1 VKRTL
6 FALALAITLGL
17 SGAAQERKAPV
28 VSRHR
33 TGNPAVEVQESE
45 DNLSPSLP
53 ALCKPCLFYGGDI
66 NLTSPNAT
74 GLLDGNTL
82 LASLSGSTY
91 GAVKIPAGVTA
102 IIRGVLFNVQ
112 ALAAFDPRTAS
123 YDIRTGVSEGDGGTS
138 IASGTSHIE
147 VAQTGRVVA
156 GAYEYSVV
164 VRLPRIRLVS
174 GEYWINVT
182 PNCTNNLDGSCAVFG
197 QFVSNTTSKTNNLR
211 GSWQPAHEVFLNS
224 PVSGVSWA
232 NWCEPDQNLNNVQCA
247 RLSFGLLGG
256 VE

>member
-1 VKRTL
+1 VKRTF
-6 FALALAITLGL
+6 FALALTITFGF
-17 SGAAQERKAPV
+17 SGAAQEGKAPV

-33 TGNPAVEVQESE
+33 AGDPAVEVQESE

-53 ALCKPCLFYGGDI
+53 ALCKPCLFYGGD
-66 NLTSPNAT
+66 LDLSSANAA
-74 GLLDGNTL
+74 GLPDGNTL
-82 LASLSGSTY
+82 LPSLSGSTY

-102 IIRGVLFNVQ
+102 LVKGALFNVQ

-138 IASGTSHIE
+138 IASGTAHIE
-147 VAQTGRVVA
+147 VAQTGRVFV

-164 VRLPRIRLVS
+164 VRFPSIRLVS

-182 PNCTNNLDGSCAVFG
+182 PNCTKDLDGSCSVFG
-197 QFVSNTTSKTNNLR
+197 LFVSNTTSKTNNLR
-211 GSWQPAHEVFLNS
+211 GSWQPAREMFLNS
-224 PVSGVSWA
+224 PVSGVTWE
-232 NWCEPDQNLNNVQCA
+232 NWCEPDQNLNTVQCA

>member
-1 VKRTL
+1 MKRTL
-6 FALALAITLGL
+6 FALALTITLGL
-17 SGAAQERKAPV
+17 SVAAQEGKAPL

-33 TGNPAVEVQESE
+33 GGNPAVEVQESE
-45 DNLSPSLP
+45 DNLSPNLP

-66 NLTSPNAT
+66 NLSSRNAA

-82 LASLSGSTY
+82 LASVSGSTY

-102 IIRGVLFNVQ
+102 TIKGVLFNVQ
-112 ALAAFDPRTAS
+112 GLAAFDPRTAS

-138 IASGTSHIE
+138 IASGTAHIK
-147 VAQTGRVVA
+147 VAQTGRVFL

-164 VRLPRIRLVS
+164 VRFPRIRLVS

-182 PNCTNNLDGSCAVFG
+182 PNCTNTLDGSCIAFG
-197 QFVSNTTSKTNNLR
+197 QFVSNTTSKTNNWR
-211 GSWQPAHEVFLNS
+211 GSWQPAHEMFLNS
-224 PVSGVSWA
+224 PVSGISWA
-232 NWCEPDQNLNNVQCA
+232 NWCEPDQKLNNVQCA
-247 RLSFGLLGG
+247 HLSFGLLGG